1 MAVHQRKIDPN
12 GAPVELELVAGFVH
26 VLRYKCVLMKGDG
39 SSQRMVLEGDTIDTQ
54 PDRMVLPLPANQLAG
69 LFLAVDGFLSPIRI
83 TGKNQRYSLEIHLRQ
98 NGATVGEGPVLVS
111 GDMQSTIP
119 ILEYVE
125 L

>member
-1 MAVHQRKIDPN
+1 MTRLPPRASELIDRARTLEFEFD
-12 GAPVELELVAGFVH
+12 GRPVAA
-26 VLRYKCVLMKGDG
+26 
-39 SSQRMVLEGDTIDTQ
+39 LEGDTIDTQ

-83 TGKNQRYSLEIHLRQ
+83 TGKNQKYSLEIHLRQ
-98 NGATVGEGPVLVS
+98 NGATVGEGPVVVS
-111 GDMQSTIP
+111 GDMHSTIP